1 MNARSMLFQSVSG
14 IAMAALA
21 AAQERITI
29 PAVASIVGAAPFF
42 SDVRVLNAS
51 YTATLQVTATYRCFV
66 GSCPAAPAAPSFALA
81 PRQSRA
87 FDDMVAATFAAPDS
101 AGGVELDVASGSASN
116 LVVTSRLFSTAPTP
130 TVGMFI
136 PGVTAAAAH
145 RYSTLTQIA
154 NGGPGLG
161 FRTNVGA
168 FNGSDKAAT
177 TTFAVYWDGHWV
189 GQVVRTIPAHS
200 GVQVNDV
207 FGPSGIDH
215 ALLETSDSVVTVQTD
230 GPPVFAYAAVIDN
243 ATTDPIFVRGAPD
256 VAPVLSLGGAY
267 DTDVSLVPGQN
278 TCGNVTVQDNP
289 TTVAHAP
296 GSHALTLTHAG
307 ITYEGAVADDGS
319 FTTQPKSVSAGG
331 SSFTITVS
339 GAFDRQGFQAQVRV
353 EQTAPSACAYLVH
366 WVGLKTEGTNF
377 FPGP

>member
-1 MNARSMLFQSVSG
+1 MNARSMLFQAVSG

-29 PAVASIVGAAPFF
+29 PAAASIVGVAPFF

-51 YTATLQVTATYRCFV
+51 YTTTLQVTATYRCFV
-66 GSCPAAPAAPSFALA
+66 GSCPAAAATQSFALA
-81 PRQSRA
+81 PRESRA
-87 FDDMVAATFAAPDS
+87 FDDMVAVAFAAPNS
-101 AGGVELDVASGSASN
+101 AGGVELDVTSGTASN
-116 LVVTSRLFSTAPTP
+116 LVVTSRLFSTSPTP

-136 PGVTAAAAH
+136 PGVTAASAH
-145 RYSTLTQIA
+145 RYSTLPQIA
-154 NGGPGLG
+154 NGGPGQG

-168 FNGSDKAAT
+168 FNGSDTAAT
-177 TTFAVYWDGHWV
+177 ATFAVYWDGHCV

-207 FGPSGIDH
+207 FGPNGIDH

-256 VAPVLSLGGAY
+256 VAPVLSLGGGY
-267 DTDVSLVPGQN
+267 DTSVSLVPGQN
-278 TCGNVTVQDNP
+278 TCGDVTVQDNP
-289 TTVAHAP
+289 TAVAHAP
-296 GSHALTLTHAG
+296 ASHALTLTHAG

-319 FTTQPKSVSAGG
+319 FTTQPESVSAGG
-331 SSFTITVS
+331 SAFTITVT
-339 GAFDRQGFQAQVRV
+339 GTFDRQGFQARVRV
-353 EQTAPSACAYLVH
+353 EQTAPSACSYLVD
-366 WVGLKTEGTNF
+366 WVALKQEGANF
-377 FPGP
+377 FP